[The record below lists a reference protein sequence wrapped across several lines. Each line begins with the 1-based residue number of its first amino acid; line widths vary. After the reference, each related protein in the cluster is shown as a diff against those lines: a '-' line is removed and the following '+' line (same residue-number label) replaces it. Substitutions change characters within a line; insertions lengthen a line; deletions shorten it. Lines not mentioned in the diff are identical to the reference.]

1 MIFDKNAIANYAL
14 DNIIKGNLESDIGY
28 SFSKEEYFEL
38 DQSFEGLMKL
48 YNVDTREEAFMMF
61 QKELQ
66 NKSIISL
73 TYIKEDFI
81 KQIEFL
87 AHQLDKTF
95 DQVINHL
102 KEDEKYKEELL
113 ILFIK
118 YAKKDFDAI
127 LNERKRVEK
136 ELKKKNKNIA

>member
-1 MIFDKNAIANYAL
+1 MIFDKNEIANYAL

-38 DQSFEGLMKL
+38 DQSFVGLMKL
-48 YNVDTREEAFMMF
+48 YNVETREEAFMMF
-61 QKELQ
+61 QKELE
-66 NKSIISL
+66 NMSIISL

-95 DQVINHL
+95 DQVINDL

-113 ILFIK
+113 ALFIK

>member
-102 KEDEKYKEELL
+102 IEDEKYKEELL